1 MWFKIDLYSSLSLN
15 EQIKIGIKESI
26 LKGKLREGDT
36 LPSIR
41 ELASSL
47 RVNPNTIVRAYKDL
61 ETEGIVIAKQGI
73 GYMVLKGKA
82 EIRRIVL
89 KDLEKKFSEEIFR
102 FKKIGF
108 KLDEILE
115 VIKNIWEK

>member
-15 EQIKIGIKESI
+15 EQIKMGIKESI

-61 ETEGIVIAKQGI
+61 ET
-73 GYMVLKGKA
+73 
-82 EIRRIVL
+82 
-89 KDLEKKFSEEIFR
+89 
-102 FKKIGF
+102 
-108 KLDEILE
+108 
-115 VIKNIWEK
+115 